1 MSSKQTLKETKA
13 DTCSNRGEY
22 LLLCFRLKAN
32 YDDLMDG
39 LKNNNVEVTEKDT
52 KAYSLVIEKVITLSV
67 NQRGI

>member
-1 MSSKQTLKETKA
+1 
-13 DTCSNRGEY
+13 
-22 LLLCFRLKAN
+22 
-32 YDDLMDG
+32 MDG